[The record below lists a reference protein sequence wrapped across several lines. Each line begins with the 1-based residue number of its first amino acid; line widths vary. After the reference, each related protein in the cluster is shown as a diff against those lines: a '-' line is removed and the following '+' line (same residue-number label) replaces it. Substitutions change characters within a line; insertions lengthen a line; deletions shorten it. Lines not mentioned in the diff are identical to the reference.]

1 MRVSSPAS
9 TLVAQ
14 TNPSPTASPYGCPST
29 STVASTVRDDASD
42 LRDHA
47 AVGARHPEASTAGLA
62 GSVERLRGGLL
73 SV

>member
-29 STVASTVRDDASD
+29 STVASTVRDDASIFETTPPSA
-42 LRDHA
+42 LITQR
-47 AVGARHPEASTAGLA
+47 RPPRGLA